1 MPTEVDTILRLS
13 VPVIVEIGQRTLN
26 LQTVLA
32 LGPGAILELNKPA
45 DAALELL
52 INNKPVAT
60 GYAVKVGENFGL
72 RVESV
77 GSPKERVEALA
88 E

>member
-1 MPTEVDTILRLS
+1 MPTEVDTILKLA
-13 VPVIVEIGQRTLN
+13 VPVIVQIGKRTLS

-52 INNKPVAT
+52 INNKPVAM

-77 GSPKERVEALA
+77 GSPKVRVEALR